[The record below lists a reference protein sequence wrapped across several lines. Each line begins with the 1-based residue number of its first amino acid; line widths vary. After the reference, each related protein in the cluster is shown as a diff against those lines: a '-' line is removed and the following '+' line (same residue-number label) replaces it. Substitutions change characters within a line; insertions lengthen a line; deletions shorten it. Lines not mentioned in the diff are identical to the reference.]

1 MTEFKLLGIVRHRL
15 RLLTFPMRACG
26 VHPQVNP
33 EVSLYR
39 SQAAWPVRMIDRPG
53 GPTRWELPEIS
64 CASST

>member
-1 MTEFKLLGIVRHRL
+1 MRTCGIR
-15 RLLTFPMRACG
+15 
-26 VHPQVNP
+26 PQAKP
-33 EVSLYR
+33 ETSLYR